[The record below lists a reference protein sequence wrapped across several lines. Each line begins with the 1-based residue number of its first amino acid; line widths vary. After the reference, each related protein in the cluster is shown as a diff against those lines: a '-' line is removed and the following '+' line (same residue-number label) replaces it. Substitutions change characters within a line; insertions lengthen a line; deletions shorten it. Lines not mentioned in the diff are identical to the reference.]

1 MARKAYGVEQ
11 IIVKLR
17 EIELLCN
24 HGLPPVFALVDELVK
39 TDHRHR
45 HSFLAL
51 ATS

>member
-24 HGLPPVFALVDELVK
+24 VFAKL
-39 TDHRHR
+39 RM
-45 HSFLAL
+45 
-51 ATS
+51 